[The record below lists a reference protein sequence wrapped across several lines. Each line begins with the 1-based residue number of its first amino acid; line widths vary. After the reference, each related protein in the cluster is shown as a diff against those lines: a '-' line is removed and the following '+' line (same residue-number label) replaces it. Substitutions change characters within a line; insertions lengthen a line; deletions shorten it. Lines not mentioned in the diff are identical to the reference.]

1 MSRSYSLVFALTASF
16 LVLVSQD
23 VTWARSVAPSGK
35 ASRAP
40 KAPVRSKRPVPLI
53 APGPFGLTGL
63 LISTLTGCMGKAAG
77 GSCYGVDYSPGTR
90 AYPDSDF
97 DAIRREC
104 RPDRSASWDPGT
116 DGPELSGDCETAIL
130 DLLPLDTSLATSTA
144 SPGPAIRRNLVRAFH
159 TLLFYPV
166 GDDGDIFG
174 SASEFDYC
182 QDVYQDFLG
191 ASVDAS
197 SLPEIRVLSSTAY
210 DSGYSQMN
218 LHLVRFILE
227 RVSDLR
233 SVDLDEAGAGT
244 VARAYLG
251 RIEFTRLFAEQNG
264 AINLASVVVH
274 EARHIGDGFPDT
286 SDHLECASGESGEI
300 CDDSMF
306 GSYGAQL
313 SYMDSVIRAGL
324 RTRFQDGTPLLSKLD
339 VMSNLT
345 SACGYYQARV
355 NYAEGDLADAFGRDC
370 GKLSEDTAA
379 GLGVTLPAFYGL
391 ELDEVDL
398 R

>member
-1 MSRSYSLVFALTASF
+1 MVFALTAAF
-16 LVLVSQD
+16 FQPLLPEAA
-23 VTWARSVAPSGK
+23 WARSVVPHS
-35 ASRAP
+35 P
-40 KAPVRSKRPVPLI
+40 KTRVAKVPVRKKAPVPLI

-63 LISTLTGCMGKAAG
+63 LLSSLTGCIGKSAG
-77 GSCYGVDYSPGTR
+77 GSCYGVDYVPGTR
-90 AYPDSDF
+90 AYPESDF
-97 DAIRREC
+97 ADIRREC
-104 RPDRSASWDPGT
+104 RPDQAASWDAGT
-116 DGPELSGDCETAIL
+116 DGPELSAACETAIL
-130 DLLPLDTSLATSTA
+130 DLLPLDTALATSTA

-159 TLLFYPV
+159 TLLFYPL

-191 ASVDAS
+191 ASVDS
-197 SLPEIRVLSSTAY
+197 SSVPEARVLSAAGY

-233 SVDLDEAGAGT
+233 SVDLEEAGAGT
-244 VARAYLG
+244 VARAHLG
-251 RIEFTRLFAEQNG
+251 RIEFTRNFADLNG
-264 AINLASVVVH
+264 AISVAAVLVH
-274 EARHIGDGFPDT
+274 EARHIGEGFPDS
-286 SDHLECASGESGEI
+286 SDHLECTSGESGDV

-313 SYMDSVIRAGL
+313 SYMDSVIRGGL
-324 RTRFQDGTPLLSKLD
+324 RTRLEDGTPLLSKLD
-339 VMSNLT
+339 VMATLVA
-345 SACGYYQARV
+345 ACGYYQSRV
-355 NYAEGDLADAFGRDC
+355 NYAEGDLADSFGRDC
-370 GKLSEDTAA
+370 GKLAEDTAA

-391 ELDEVDL
+391 ELDEVEL